1 MADADLTLESA
12 EQRSVLYK
20 VLALNLGLS
29 TALGIAGW
37 LADSSALIANALD
50 NLSDSVVYAI
60 SLYAVGRGA
69 GSKVRAA
76 QLSGGLLLVFAGL
89 VLADA
94 LRRWLTGAAPIGPT
108 MIVMAL
114 IAAGVN
120 LLCLRLLRPLKRQDV
135 NMRAAQTF
143 SANDF
148 ISNAGIIVRRDTRRV
163 DRYGLGLTSSSASP
177 LPSSR
182 RAGVL
187 RSCATRG
194 APALPGG
201 PGPLSAAAC
210 VCRCERRVPGPPR
223 LSGKPTWTAKNAR
236 EASSPDRFA
245 PEGAGSTSIEMVIDV
260 GFPPGR
266 RSSLSFRT

>member
-148 ISNAGIIVRRDTRRV
+148 ISNAGIIVAGILVVWTGMAWPDLVVGVAVALIATFGGVKILRDARRAR
-163 DRYGLGLTSSSASP
+163 A
-177 LPSSR
+177 SR
-182 RAGVL
+182 RTG
-187 RSCATRG
+187 
-194 APALPGG
+194 
-201 PGPLSAAAC
+201 SA
-210 VCRCERRVPGPPR
+210 
-223 LSGKPTWTAKNAR
+223 
-236 EASSPDRFA
+236 
-245 PEGAGSTSIEMVIDV
+245 
-260 GFPPGR
+260 
-266 RSSLSFRT
+266 